1 MWNQAH
7 LFGQATMQKSM
18 FMFRL
23 ESDTHLQAESYHTEK
38 YNHVLTVI

>member
-18 FMFRL
+18 FTFRL
-23 ESDTHLQAESYHTEK
+23 ESDSHLQAESYHTEK
-38 YNHVLTVI
+38 HIHVLSAI